1 MSGAQG
7 ESKVREGSPKK
18 IMLDP
23 SAEEWVTFS
32 HTDSEKGTPFAESWR
47 YSRGVCVFAHVRACI
62 HTCAGTVRE
71 GVGSVVGGDTGKWK
85 GIRKLSLRVHFVWIQ
100 GSKSFG

>member
-1 MSGAQG
+1 MLKNGSLLATQTVKKEPPLQKRGGA
-7 ESKVREGSPKK
+7 P
-18 IMLDP
+18 
-23 SAEEWVTFS
+23 
-32 HTDSEKGTPFAESWR
+32 
-47 YSRGVCVFAHVRACI
+47 GVCVFAHVCACM

-85 GIRKLSLRVHFVWIQ
+85 GIRKLSLRARFVWIQ